1 MKSNYKITNL
11 VFPNFSHEFF
21 SARAVEKKNNL
32 SIGSKQIYFLGF
44 GPVKSLFSF
53 QMLKLRIVRW
63 KNLGKKDWWF
73 DVTNKIVVT
82 LFFSFLKK
90 QGFCQVHSSSIF
102 QIIFHLFLFDF
113 EKCANELYFYIL
125 ETKFESKFDYCAIR
139 IHYFIWWW
147 AIS

>member
-53 QMLKLRIVRW
+53 QMLKLRIVR
-63 KNLGKKDWWF
+63 
-73 DVTNKIVVT
+73 
-82 LFFSFLKK
+82 
-90 QGFCQVHSSSIF
+90 
-102 QIIFHLFLFDF
+102 
-113 EKCANELYFYIL
+113 
-125 ETKFESKFDYCAIR
+125 
-139 IHYFIWWW
+139 
-147 AIS
+147 